1 MTVRT
6 AYVDC
11 SSGAAG
17 DMLLAALVDAGASED
32 FVRRSLESLPIEGW
46 TLSFATVTKRGLAAR
61 KAVVEIEDQ
70 TRRRYDEMVDILTAP
85 SLDPTVS
92 KRARDTFECLARAEA
107 RVHGT
112 RVEDVHF
119 HEVGSTDALIDIVGC
134 CAALESLQ
142 RDQIVVSPIATG
154 AGSVETEHGVYPLP
168 VPAVV
173 EILRSV
179 QATTFGRGTTEL
191 TTPTGAALLATNADR
206 YDAMPPMT
214 IETVGHGAG
223 DADLEWPNVVRVL
236 VGTAPRAH
244 EREPSG
250 ALIVESNID
259 DMSPELFPHVID
271 ALLSAGAHDAWITPI
286 VMKKGRPA
294 FTLAALCSPE
304 QEATVI
310 DVFFRETTTL
320 GLRTSPVAKHVLER
334 EWIETRIDGASV
346 RVKVGRTNGEI
357 ATIAPEHDDAARA
370 ATDLGLPLRVVYDRS
385 IEEAR
390 KLLAGSGAP

>member
-1 MTVRT
+1 MRT
-6 AYVDC
+6 AYIDC

-32 FVRRSLESLPIEGW
+32 LVRHSLDSLPIEGW
-46 TLSFATVTKRGLAAR
+46 NLSFTTVAKQGLAAR
-61 KAVVEIEDQ
+61 KAVVAIEHETRYRYEEIVE
-70 TRRRYDEMVDILTAP
+70 ILNAAT
-85 SLDPTVS
+85 LDLAVS
-92 KRARDTFECLARAEA
+92 KRARDAFECLARAEA

-112 RVEDVHF
+112 SVEEVHF

-134 CAALESLQ
+134 SAALESLQ
-142 RDQIVVSPIATG
+142 TNHVVVSPIATG
-154 AGSVETEHGVYPLP
+154 SGSVRTEHGVYPLP
-168 VPAVV
+168 APAVV
-173 EILRSV
+173 EMLRSV

-206 YDAMPPMT
+206 FDAMPPMT
-214 IETVGHGAG
+214 IETVGYGAG

-236 VGTAPRAH
+236 VGTSQRAN
-244 EREPSG
+244 ERETSG

-271 ALLSAGAHDAWITPI
+271 ALLGAGAHDAWVTPI

-294 FTLAALCSPE
+294 FTLSALCSPE

-320 GLRTSPVAKHVLER
+320 GLRTSPVAKHILER

-346 RVKVGRTNGEI
+346 RVKVGRSNGEV

-370 ATDLGLPLRVVYDRS
+370 ATDLGLPLRVVYERS
-385 IEEAR
+385 IEEAK

>member
-1 MTVRT
+1 MKT
-6 AYVDC
+6 AFIDC

-32 FVRRSLESLPIEGW
+32 FVRRCLDSLPIEGW
-46 TLSFATVTKRGLAAR
+46 TLSFVPVRKQGLAAR
-61 KAVVEIEDQ
+61 KAVVEIGDQ
-70 TRRRYDEMVDILTAP
+70 TRRRYDQMVNVLTAP
-85 SLDPTVS
+85 SLDPKVS
-92 KRARDTFECLARAEA
+92 KRARDTFESLARAEA

-112 RVEDVHF
+112 SVEEVHF

-142 RDQIVVSPIATG
+142 IDHVVVSPIATG
-154 AGSVETEHGVYPLP
+154 AGTIETEHGVYPLP
-168 VPAVV
+168 APAVV
-173 EILRSV
+173 EILRGV
-179 QATTFGRGTTEL
+179 PATTFGRGSTEL
-191 TTPTGAALLATNADR
+191 TTPTGAALLATNTDR
-206 YDAMPPMT
+206 YEAMPPMT
-214 IETVGHGAG
+214 IETVGYGAG

-236 VGTAPRAH
+236 VGTASRARG
-244 EREPSG
+244 REPSD
-250 ALIVESNID
+250 ALVVESNID
-259 DMSPELFPHVID
+259 DMSPELFPHAID
-271 ALLSAGAHDAWITPI
+271 ALLGAGAHDAWVTPI

-294 FTLAALCSPE
+294 FTLSALCSPE

-320 GLRTSPVAKHVLER
+320 GLRTRPVSKHVLER

-346 RVKVGRTNGEI
+346 RVKVGRNNGDI

-370 ATDLGLPLRVVYDRS
+370 ATDLGLPLRVVYERS
-385 IEEAR
+385 IEEAK